1 MNWKNFS
8 RTSLLLVSICLSSFS
23 YAEAVW
29 IDVRSSFEH
38 MMGSIEGDTHIP
50 HGDIVEGV
58 TKQFPDKNTEIHLY
72 CASGG
77 RSGNAMSALEE
88 AGYTNLSN
96 AGGIDDARK
105 ARGLAD

>member
-1 MNWKNFS
+1 MNWNNFS
-8 RTSLLLVSICLSSFS
+8 KISLLLISISLASFS

-38 MMGSIEGDTHIP
+38 MLDSIEGDVRIS
-50 HGDIVEGV
+50 HGDIVEEV
-58 TKQFPDKNTEIHLY
+58 TEQFPDKNTEIHLY